1 MKVAIISSGFLPV
14 VDGVTVTLLN
24 RLYRLSQWGHQV
36 LLFCPS
42 YACLE
47 KIYPNWQDYTGEFLP
62 GVKAIAL
69 PSDSIMGLDFERNVT
84 RQSYQIV
91 LQELKQFKPD
101 IIHVDEPERL
111 FFGFLK
117 VAGIDFAKQNKIPCT
132 SFFHTNF
139 LEYGRD
145 YFNSPVWLD
154 RILKWLFKF
163 PLVWLYNQYDAT
175 LVSSQISYQKL
186 ANIGFENLIYSELL
200 GVKIQKSNRSLRNED
215 FFEKNYKIPNL
226 SGCLK
231 IIFVGRLTPDKG
243 WNFTIKALTKMVQK
257 YDLKCL
263 NIALIVAGDG
273 AMRKTITTQ
282 LDKIIPNLYFLG
294 RVAPDAVPE
303 LLANCD
309 IHVTTSEKET
319 KGLTILE
326 AFAAGIPAIAP
337 RAGGVIDSIEEGW
350 NGFLYEPQNV
360 DDFIKKL
367 NLLIEDSHLRQAM
380 GNRGKEYVARFS
392 WDNAVSNLL
401 EIWEKQIA
409 NYPSRSRS
417 ANLSNVK

>member
-1 MKVAIISSGFLPV
+1 MKIAIISSGFLPV

-24 RLYRLSQWGHQV
+24 RLYRLSQWGHRV

-47 KIYPNWQDYTGEFLP
+47 KVYQNWRDYTGDFLP

-69 PSDSIMGLDFERNVT
+69 PSDSIMGLNFERNVT

-91 LQELKQFKPD
+91 LQELKQFQPD

-111 FFGFLK
+111 FFGFFK
-117 VAGIDFAKQNKIPCT
+117 VAGIDFAKTNKIPCT

-139 LEYGRD
+139 LEYGKD
-145 YFNSPVWLD
+145 YFNSPIWLD
-154 RILKWLFKF
+154 RIIKGVLKF
-163 PLVWLYNQYDAT
+163 PLAWLYNQYDTT
-175 LVSSQISYQKL
+175 LVSSQITYQKL
-186 ANIGFENLIYSELL
+186 AKIGVKNLIHGDFL
-200 GVKIQKSNRSLRNED
+200 GVNISKKYCSFKDKHFFKKTYHISNISN
-215 FFEKNYKIPNL
+215 
-226 SGCLK
+226 CLK
-231 IIFVGRLTPDKG
+231 IVFLGRLTPDKG
-243 WNFTIKALTKMVQK
+243 WDFTIKALTKMAQE
-257 YDLKCL
+257 YDLERL
-263 NIALIVAGDG
+263 NIAFIVAGDG
-273 AMRKTITTQ
+273 VMRETIATH

-294 RVAPDAVPE
+294 RVAPDAIAE

-309 IHVTTSEKET
+309 LHVTTSEKET

-337 RAGGVIDSIEEGW
+337 RAGGVIDSIEDGW

-367 NLLIEDSHLRQAM
+367 TFLIEDSDLRQTM
-380 GNRGKEYVARFS
+380 GNRGKEFVAHFS

-401 EIWEKQIA
+401 EIWGKQIA
-409 NYPSRSRS
+409 NYPSRSQ
-417 ANLSNVK
+417 

>member
-47 KIYPNWQDYTGEFLP
+47 KVYPNWQDYTGDFLP

-84 RQSYQIV
+84 RQSYQVV
-91 LQELKQFKPD
+91 LQELKQFQPD

-117 VAGIDFAKQNKIPCT
+117 VAGIDFAKENKILCT

-139 LEYGRD
+139 LEYGKD

-154 RILKWLFKF
+154 RFLKGVLKY
-163 PLVWLYNQYDAT
+163 PLAWLYNRYDVT
-175 LVSSQISYQKL
+175 LVSSRITYQKL
-186 ANIGFENLIYSELL
+186 ANIGIKNLVYSDLL
-200 GVKIQKSNRSLRNED
+200 GVKIQKSDRSLRDGN
-215 FFEKNYKIPNL
+215 FFGKNYNISHLSNCIKIVFL
-226 SGCLK
+226 
-231 IIFVGRLTPDKG
+231 GRLTPDKG
-243 WNFTIKALTKMVQK
+243 WNFTIKALTKMVQE
-257 YDLKCL
+257 YDLESL

-273 AMRKTITTQ
+273 AMRETITTQ

-294 RVAPDAVPE
+294 RLPPDAVPE

-337 RAGGVIDSIEEGW
+337 RAGGVIDSIKDGW

-360 DDFIKKL
+360 DDFVKKL
-367 NLLIEDSHLRQAM
+367 KLLIEDSHLRQAM
-380 GNRGKEYVARFS
+380 GNRGKEFVAQYS

-409 NYPSRSRS
+409 NSPPRSQE
-417 ANLSNVK
+417 

>member
-1 MKVAIISSGFLPV
+1 MKIAIISSGFLPV

-24 RLYRLSQWGHQV
+24 RVDRLSQWGHQV

-47 KIYPNWQDYTGEFLP
+47 NVYPNWRDYTGEFLP

-69 PSDSIMGLDFERNVT
+69 SSDSMMGLDFERNVT

-91 LQELKQFKPD
+91 LKELKQFQPD

-111 FFGFLK
+111 FFGFFK
-117 VAGIDFAKQNKIPCT
+117 VAGIDFAKENKIPCT

-139 LEYGRD
+139 LEYGKD

-163 PLVWLYNQYDAT
+163 PLVWLYNRYDAT
-175 LVSSQISYQKL
+175 LVSSQITYQKL
-186 ANIGFENLIYSELL
+186 AKIGVKHLICSELL
-200 GVKIQKSNRSLRNED
+200 GVEILKCDRSLRDED
-215 FFEKNYKIPNL
+215 FFDRNYKISNL

-231 IIFVGRLTPDKG
+231 IVFVGRLTLDKG
-243 WNFTIKALTKMVQK
+243 WNFTIKALTKMVQE
-257 YDLKCL
+257 YDLKRL

-273 AMRKTITTQ
+273 AMRETIATQ
-282 LDKIIPNLYFLG
+282 LSKIIPNLYFLG
-294 RVAPDAVPE
+294 RVAPDAIPE

-309 IHVTTSEKET
+309 LHVTTSEKET

-337 RAGGVIDSIEEGW
+337 RVGGVIDSIEDGW

-367 NLLIEDSHLRQAM
+367 TLLIENSHLRQAM
-380 GNRGKEYVARFS
+380 GNRGKEYVAQFT
-392 WDNAVSNLL
+392 WDNAVKNLL
-401 EIWEKQIA
+401 KIWEKQIT
-409 NYPSRSRS
+409 NYPSRYTNSKRS
-417 ANLSNVK
+417 